1 MSAAWDSLIF
11 FFFSFLCHGNNFSS
25 FSEGSKVCRPLFLWN
40 IDFKV
45 CCLTFFQWF
54 NKETNC
60 WFRDTILSY
69 FRTNTTGPDLF
80 SHLITKFF
88 IMLFIRWSPKKGA
101 DTWTDVLAWEFNLNS
116 LIRNVNTIF
125 YTLEVCNKIID
136 FYLVDKK
143 FVGKKWQNTVLKID
157 ETFNLRN
164 ILTDET

>member
-88 IMLFIRWSPKKGA
+88 IMLLYDEVLKKEQTLGLTYSLENL
-101 DTWTDVLAWEFNLNS
+101 TWIL

>member
-1 MSAAWDSLIF
+1 MLLYDEVLKKEQTLGLTYSLE
-11 FFFSFLCHGNNFSS
+11 N
-25 FSEGSKVCRPLFLWN
+25 
-40 IDFKV
+40 
-45 CCLTFFQWF
+45 LTW
-54 NKETNC
+54 
-60 WFRDTILSY
+60 IL
-69 FRTNTTGPDLF
+69 
-80 SHLITKFF
+80 
-88 IMLFIRWSPKKGA
+88 
-101 DTWTDVLAWEFNLNS
+101 